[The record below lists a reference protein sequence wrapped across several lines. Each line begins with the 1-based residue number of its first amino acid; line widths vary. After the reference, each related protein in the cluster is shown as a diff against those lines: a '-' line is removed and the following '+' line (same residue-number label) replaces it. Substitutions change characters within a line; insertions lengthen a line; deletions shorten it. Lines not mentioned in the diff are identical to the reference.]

1 MNTISLPFAE
11 LAAIG
16 GTRALLGIGVGLL
29 LSEHLTHE
37 QRRTAG
43 WALLGIGVLS
53 TIPLGYDVW
62 SRSHGQMPMKRLSQF
77 SRMN

>member
-1 MNTISLPFAE
+1 MSTVSLPLPE

-29 LSEHLTHE
+29 LSEYLTHE
-37 QRRTAG
+37 QRRATG

-53 TIPLGYDVW
+53 TIPLGYDIW
-62 SRSHGQMPMKRLSQF
+62 SRTNGQMPMNRLSQLA
-77 SRMN
+77 STN